1 VSGGVVTY
9 PTRPGAPSYGMAF
22 DKNKM
27 LWYAAEYADE
37 IVKLDPATGKQTV
50 YKVPTPHAD
59 LRHIQTDNEAN
70 VWASAEGSDKLIR
83 VDALTGEVTEYE
95 PPTKLSG
102 IDSIDVDRQ
111 HDLIWFA
118 EDQAEKLARFDPRTK
133 TFEEFP
139 LPFAVGVKRIAV
151 DPTNPNRV
159 WWCTGNTPGSGA
171 SIEPS
176 SRAQAGY
183 LEVMEAAK

>member
-1 VSGGVVTY
+1 MYQPKDSDSP
-9 PTRPGAPSYGMAF
+9 PTF
-22 DKNKM
+22 
-27 LWYAAEYADE
+27 
-37 IVKLDPATGKQTV
+37 
-50 YKVPTPHAD
+50 
-59 LRHIQTDNEAN
+59 TDSEGN

-83 VDALTGEVTEYE
+83 VDAHTGELTEYE

-102 IDSIDVDRQ
+102 IDTLDVDRK

-159 WWCTGNTPGSGA
+159 WWCTGNTPGA
-171 SIEPS
+171 SSTEAS
-176 SRAQAGY
+176 SRARAGY
-183 LEVMEAAK
+183 LEVMEAPK